1 MKKLVYIGFLF
12 GCLGAG
18 CFPAHAQVA
27 GQGSLITQ
35 TDSSQTQYL
44 SLEACVR
51 EALENNMD
59 IKTSSTQAA
68 IAGVYL
74 NQAKMEQLPA
84 VSGYI
89 GHGLNSGRSINPSDN
104 SYISQSFTS
113 ADYSLSASL
122 SLFNGFKIRNY
133 IRKSKLDKQAGE
145 LDAQQQKDAITIQV
159 IAAYLEVLNQQ
170 EILNNYYQQ
179 LLTTQVQYNRLDTLN
194 QSGAANPDD
203 FYDMKGQLSSG
214 ELAITS
220 QQNVIKSAKITLF
233 ELMNQPLNMNV
244 VLKDPGAGKDNNA
257 GQQTSIDGIYT
268 KALSFLPTVKAAD
281 LKYQSAIKNVA
292 VEKADYYPSLS
303 LNAGIGTA
311 FSSAA
316 TRSVTGDLVTA
327 ETGDYVMMGADKLPV
342 YSSSNAMSY
351 RDIPYWNQIKNNY
364 GTNVNLTLNIP
375 IFNKLQSRTDVKV
388 AALQAAL
395 AKDQLSTARTAL
407 KNAIGK
413 AYFDQ
418 QTAQEAWLKQQEL
431 VTAYKEYFR
440 ISEVKFNAGAINSAD
455 YLIAKNKLSQ
465 AEISLVAAKYNYL
478 FKTKILSYYEGTLSL

>member
-1 MKKLVYIGFLF
+1 MKKLVYIGLF
-12 GCLGAG
+12 MCLGAG
-18 CFPAHAQVA
+18 LPPVRGQVPKDSPNVE
-27 GQGSLITQ
+27 QK
-35 TDSSQTQYL
+35 DSSQVKYL
-44 SLEACVR
+44 TLEACVS
-51 EALENNMD
+51 EAIKNNID
-59 IKTSSTQAA
+59 IKTARTQAA

-74 NQAKMEQLPA
+74 NQARMEQLPS

-104 SYISQSFTS
+104 SYITQSFTS
-113 ADYSLSASL
+113 ADYSLSANL

-133 IRKSKLDKQAGE
+133 IRKSKLDKEAGE

-220 QQNVIKSAKITLF
+220 QQNVIRSAKITLF
-233 ELMNQPLNMNV
+233 ELMNEPLNMDV
-244 VLKDPGAGKDNNA
+244 VLQDPGTATGENIPADK
-257 GQQTSIDGIYT
+257 SIDGIYA
-268 KALSFLPTVKAAD
+268 KALSILPNVRAAD

-316 TRSVTGDLVTA
+316 TRSIVGEMVTS
-327 ETGDYVMMGADKLPV
+327 ETGDYVMSGSDKLPV
-342 YSSSNAMSY
+342 YSNSNAMSY
-351 RDIPYWNQIKNNY
+351 RDIPYWNQLKNNY

-388 AALQAAL
+388 AQLQEKL
-395 AKDQLSTARTAL
+395 AKDQLTTSQTSL

-413 AYFDQ
+413 SYYDQ
-418 QTAQEAWLKQQEL
+418 QTAMEAWLKQQDL
-431 VTAYKEYFR
+431 VAAYREYFR

>member
-1 MKKLVYIGFLF
+1 MKKLAYIGLF
-12 GCLGAG
+12 MVCTIGGL
-18 CFPAHAQVA
+18 PLVQ
-27 GQGSLITQ
+27 GQAAASAVQLQ
-35 TDSSQTQYL
+35 KDSSQVQYL
-44 SLEACVR
+44 TLEQCVS
-51 EALENNMD
+51 EALQNNMD
-59 IKTSSTQAA
+59 IKSARTNAA

-74 NQAKMEQLPA
+74 NQAKMEQLPSI
-84 VSGYI
+84 SGYI

-104 SYISQSFTS
+104 SYITQSFTS

-133 IRKSKLDKQAGE
+133 IRKARLDHEAGQ

-170 EILNNYYQQ
+170 EILNNYYKQ
-179 LLTTQVQYNRLDTLN
+179 LLSTQVQYNRLDTLN
-194 QSGAANPDD
+194 QNGAANPDD
-203 FYDMKGQLSSG
+203 FYDMKGQLSSS
-214 ELAITS
+214 ELAITN
-220 QQNVIKSAKITLF
+220 QQNVIKSAKIALF
-233 ELMNQPLNMNV
+233 ELMNQPLNMDI
-244 VLKDPGAGKDNNA
+244 VLKNPAPTDPQPEQDK
-257 GQQTSIDGIYT
+257 SIDGIYT
-268 KALSFLPTVKAAD
+268 KALSFLPSVKAAD
-281 LKYQSAIKNVA
+281 LKYQSAGKNVA

-316 TRSVTGDLVTA
+316 SRSVLGDMVTA
-327 ETGDYVMMGADKLPV
+327 ETGDYVMNGTEKLPV
-342 YSSSNAMSY
+342 YSNSNAVSY
-351 RDIPYWNQIKNNY
+351 RDIPYWDQLKNNY

-375 IFNKLQSRTDVKV
+375 IFNKLQSRSDVKV
-388 AALQAAL
+388 AQLQQSL
-395 AKDQLSTARTAL
+395 AKDQLSTAQIAL

-418 QTAQEAWLKQQEL
+418 QTAREAWFKQQDL
-431 VTAYKEYFR
+431 VTSYKEYFR